1 MKFEFLIK
9 YNELY
14 SFVCDLSPPPEI
26 FITFRLNNYITGKI
40 IIGMWVGVEA
50 GVGEVGRKEK
60 REKEREKK
68 ERMKRRIKKEKREKR
83 EKRRRK

>member
-1 MKFEFLIK
+1 MGNIEIVENLKLKKESLF
-9 YNELY
+9 NE
-14 SFVCDLSPPPEI
+14 I
-26 FITFRLNNYITGKI
+26 GKI
-40 IIGMWVGVEA
+40 IIGMWVGVDA